1 MSSVNMTNIAFIHG
15 CFPAGG
21 AERVTIDIAEYLHKI
36 NGDYRVFVYTS
47 YISDDLLTDSIQK
60 LLTIRQVPANRKLK
74 SKEVEDWIKKDKIDI
89 VVQVATHLHGI
100 AEIQKRTGCKVIL
113 ANHGE
118 PFWQRH
124 SIIYKRQRTPF
135 KRFLWKVINKMIY
148 VDFGR
153 ALKVAVRRSFRE
165 YKRCDAYTVLCDKYK
180 QQTEKMFGI
189 KSENSHVFAI
199 ENAERP
205 VNDVSFNKENIILF
219 CGRLD
224 SWSKRVDRL
233 LRIWEKVQD
242 NLPEWQLF
250 IVGDG
255 PERGN
260 LEAQAKNAS
269 LKRIHFE
276 GSKSNVESY
285 YRRAS
290 IVCLTSETEGWP
302 LAMTEAQAHGC
313 IPIAFNC
320 TAGVEDILGP
330 DGENGFLVTPY
341 NEDEYSKKLVEIAK
355 MSDEAKMAIRKNAV
369 AKRLRYTPDIISAK
383 WKALFD
389 TIAKA

>member
-1 MSSVNMTNIAFIHG
+1 MTNIAFIHG

-21 AERVTIDIAEYLHKI
+21 AERVTIDIAEYLHRT
-36 NGDYRVFVYTS
+36 NGDYNVFVYTS
-47 YISDDLLTDSIQK
+47 YISDALLTESIQK
-60 LLTIRQVPANRKLK
+60 LVTIRQVPSNRKLK

-89 VVQVATHLHGI
+89 VVQVATHLHKI
-100 AEIQKRTGCKVIL
+100 ENIQRRTGCKVVM

-135 KRFLWKVINKMIY
+135 KRFLWKLINKTIY
-148 VDFGR
+148 VDLGR
-153 ALKVAVRRSFRE
+153 ALRVAARRSYRE
-165 YKRCDAYTVLCDKYK
+165 YKRCDAYTVLCEKYK

-189 KSENSHVFAI
+189 KADKSHIYAI

-205 VNDVSFNKENIILF
+205 VKDVSFNKENVILF

-233 LRIWEKVQD
+233 LRIWKQAQD
-242 NLPEWQLF
+242 QLPEWQLV

-255 PERGN
+255 PERNN
-260 LEAQAKNAS
+260 LEAQAKNDS
-269 LKRIHFE
+269 LQRVSFE

-341 NEDEYSKKLVEIAK
+341 NEDEYAEKLIKVAK
-355 MSDEAKMAIRKNAV
+355 MSDDTKMVIRKNAV

>member
-1 MSSVNMTNIAFIHG
+1 MTNIAFIHG

-36 NGDYRVFVYTS
+36 NGDYRIFVYTS
-47 YISDDLLTDSIQK
+47 YISEDLLTEQIQG
-60 LLTIRQVPANRKLK
+60 LLKIRQVPANRKLK
-74 SKEVEDWIKKDKIDI
+74 SKEVENWIRRDEIDI

-100 AEIQKRTGCKVIL
+100 SKIQKRTGCKVIL

-135 KRFLWKVINKMIY
+135 KRFLWKLINKTIY
-148 VDFGR
+148 VDLGR
-153 ALKVAVRRSFRE
+153 AMRVAVRRSFRE
-165 YKRCDAYTVLCDKYK
+165 YKRCDAYTVLCEKYK
-180 QQTEKMFGI
+180 QQTEKKFGI
-189 KSENSHVFAI
+189 KPENSHIYAI

-205 VNDVSFNKENIILF
+205 VKDVSYNKENIILF

-233 LRIWEKVQD
+233 LRIWEKAQD
-242 NLPEWQLF
+242 DLPEWQLL

-255 PERGN
+255 PERKN
-260 LEAQAKNAS
+260 LETQAKNAS
-269 LKRIHFE
+269 LQRVSFE

-320 TAGVEDILGP
+320 SAGVEDILGP

-341 NEDEYSKKLVEIAK
+341 NEDEYSKKLTAVAK
-355 MSDEAKMAIRKNAV
+355 MSDEEKMVIRKKSV

-389 TIAKA
+389 TIANS